1 MLRPRKSVITI
12 VDNRNKQKK
21 IRWKITKAKRIAQGL
36 FQAEIDASIESTT
49 ARSEPREIQTQQ
61 LMPVRVSR

>member
-1 MLRPRKSVITI
+1 MK
-12 VDNRNKQKK
+12 N
-21 IRWKITKAKRIAQGL
+21 RWKITKAKRIAQVL
-36 FQAEIDASIESTT
+36 FQAEIDASIKSTT